1 MQDKLAGA
9 EFGAWLSQVDGRSST
24 RAAERTKRSLLVI
37 GRDDESGAGHTCE
50 YLAAGGFQ
58 IAVAGDGVSGLA
70 SAFQGEFDIILLDTS
85 ARGVDG
91 VEVLRQLRQRIGTP
105 VIVLAEPGDAAE
117 RIEALEAGAD
127 DYLEEPFARKEL
139 LARLCALLRRVSV
152 EPPPCRGLRIGDLTL
167 HQRTRVV
174 DSGGARITLSATET
188 ELLAILMRA
197 AGRVVSRDEFA
208 VALYQRRLNAYE
220 RSVDI
225 RISQL
230 RKKLARVGARN
241 VVRTVRGIGY
251 LFILDAPR
259 SRY

>member
-9 EFGAWLSQVDGRSST
+9 EFGAWLSQVDARSST
-24 RAAERTKRSLLVI
+24 RAAERPKRSLLVI
-37 GRDDESGAGHTCE
+37 GRDDESGAGQTCE

-58 IAVAGDGVSGLA
+58 IAVASDGVSGLA
-70 SAFQGEFDIILLDTS
+70 SAFQGDFDIILLDTS
-85 ARGVDG
+85 ARSVDG

-139 LARLCALLRRVSV
+139 LARLGALLRRVSL
-152 EPPPCRGLRIGDLTL
+152 EPPPRRRGLRIGDLTL

-208 VALYQRRLNAYE
+208 VALYQ
-220 RSVDI
+220 
-225 RISQL
+225 
-230 RKKLARVGARN
+230 
-241 VVRTVRGIGY
+241 
-251 LFILDAPR
+251 
-259 SRY
+259 

>member
-1 MQDKLAGA
+1 
-9 EFGAWLSQVDGRSST
+9 
-24 RAAERTKRSLLVI
+24 
-37 GRDDESGAGHTCE
+37 
-50 YLAAGGFQ
+50 
-58 IAVAGDGVSGLA
+58 
-70 SAFQGEFDIILLDTS
+70 
-85 ARGVDG
+85 
-91 VEVLRQLRQRIGTP
+91 
-105 VIVLAEPGDAAE
+105 
-117 RIEALEAGAD
+117 
-127 DYLEEPFARKEL
+127 
-139 LARLCALLRRVSV
+139 
-152 EPPPCRGLRIGDLTL
+152 LRIGDLTL